1 MNKLFIVF
9 ILMTFLFV
17 SNCDWVAPDTMK
29 AKIEREQLE
38 LSEDLLK
45 DEISLFQERNRLLKE
60 QNKQLKRIADA
71 LEKGVRGW

>member
-1 MNKLFIVF
+1 
-9 ILMTFLFV
+9 MTFLFV